1 MKVRH
6 SAERKLIGPVQKT
19 PGRYFGP
26 VRRITSKGTV
36 MRTPPTHSRA
46 IAVACAVLVAASCG
60 GSVGSVAPPTAS
72 SAPSSAAGPTLLWP
86 APSDPLERTVE
97 AGLEPAPQEYGFN
110 HVHAHLDV
118 FIDGQEIVVPAGI
131 GININDPEV
140 VYFDDVGSYGGIE
153 VCGQPCI
160 SPLHTHDAS
169 GILHT
174 ESMDPEP
181 NTLGQFFTEWGVE
194 LSETCVGEHCA
205 PTPIA
210 VYIGG
215 EPYEGDPRAIELTD
229 QKVIVI
235 VVGTPPAVIP
245 STADFSEA

>member
-1 MKVRH
+1 
-6 SAERKLIGPVQKT
+6 
-19 PGRYFGP
+19 
-26 VRRITSKGTV
+26 
-36 MRTPPTHSRA
+36 MRTPL
-46 IAVACAVLVAASCG
+46 ILIGVVAVVAAVVVALST
-60 GSVGSVAPPTAS
+60 VGPGATPTS
-72 SAPSSAAGPTLLWP
+72 SGTAVAPSSSGAAVSPAGPPALLWP
-86 APSDPLERTVE
+86 APSNPLERAVE
-97 AGLEPAPQEYGFN
+97 AGLEPAPQEFHVN
-110 HVHAHLDV
+110 HVHSHLDV
-118 FIDGQEIVVPAGI
+118 FVDGQEIVVPAGI
-131 GININDPEV
+131 GINIEDPEV
-140 VYFDDVGSYGGIE
+140 IYFEDVGSYGGIE

-174 ESMDPEP
+174 ESADPQP
-181 NTLGQFFTEWGVE
+181 HTLGHFFTEWGVE

-235 VVGTPPAVIP
+235 VVGTPPTVIP

>member
-1 MKVRH
+1 
-6 SAERKLIGPVQKT
+6 
-19 PGRYFGP
+19 
-26 VRRITSKGTV
+26 
-36 MRTPPTHSRA
+36 MRTPL
-46 IAVACAVLVAASCG
+46 ILLGAVAVVSAVVVALAN
-60 GSVGSVAPPTAS
+60 VGSGAAPTPSGA
-72 SAPSSAAGPTLLWP
+72 APSPAGSGAAAPAGPPTLLWP
-86 APSDPLERTVE
+86 APSDPLELTVE
-97 AGLEPAPQEYGFN
+97 AGLEPAPKEYLVN

-118 FIDGQEIVVPAGI
+118 FIDGKAILVPAGI
-131 GININDPEV
+131 GINIEDPEV
-140 VYFDDVGSYGGIE
+140 VYFEDVGSYGGIE
-153 VCGQPCI
+153 MCDQPCI

-174 ESMDPEP
+174 ESVDPAP
-181 NTLGQFFTEWGVE
+181 HTLGQFFIEWGVE

-215 EPYEGDPRAIELTD
+215 EPYEGDPGAIELTD

-245 STADFSEA
+245 STFDFSNA

>member
-1 MKVRH
+1 VR
-6 SAERKLIGPVQKT
+6 APLILIGV
-19 PGRYFGP
+19 
-26 VRRITSKGTV
+26 V
-36 MRTPPTHSRA
+36 
-46 IAVACAVLVAASCG
+46 AVVAAVVVAVS
-60 GSVGSVAPPTAS
+60 SVSPGATPISSSTA
-72 SAPSSAAGPTLLWP
+72 AATTPSGQPVSPAGEPTLLWP
-86 APSDPLERTVE
+86 APSDPLERTVA
-97 AGLEPAPQEYGFN
+97 AGLEPAPQEFHVN

-131 GININDPEV
+131 GINTKDPEV
-140 VYFDDVGSYGGIE
+140 RYFEDVGSYGGIE
-153 VCGQPCI
+153 MCDQPCI

-174 ESMDPEP
+174 ESADTESH
-181 NTLGQFFTEWGVE
+181 TLGQFFTEWGVE

-215 EPYEGDPRAIELTD
+215 ETYEGDPRAIELTD